1 MSYILD
7 ALRKSDQQRQ
17 QGATPT
23 LASVPLPV
31 QEPRRRR
38 VLWLGALAAVLFIMG
53 IGIGWWLP
61 WQPEMPHPDRAPMHP
76 LAAGAAPRFSDS
88 GETAEP
94 PQRARSQAKE
104 GILVSA
110 APPVANATQTS
121 PGVQPTAPAVAAE
134 EGRRERAINTTA
146 APHAP
151 APAGSATPFGAEAGP
166 STVESKIMARS
177 DLPAAILQEVPKMTV
192 SLHAY
197 SSNPTSRLV
206 GVNDQLLH
214 EGDSLA
220 PGLVLEQITPA
231 DMVFSYKGFRFRQG
245 VR

>member
-1 MSYILD
+1 
-7 ALRKSDQQRQ
+7 
-17 QGATPT
+17 
-23 LASVPLPV
+23 
-31 QEPRRRR
+31 
-38 VLWLGALAAVLFIMG
+38 
-53 IGIGWWLP
+53 
-61 WQPEMPHPDRAPMHP
+61 
-76 LAAGAAPRFSDS
+76 
-88 GETAEP
+88 
-94 PQRARSQAKE
+94 
-104 GILVSA
+104 
-110 APPVANATQTS
+110 
-121 PGVQPTAPAVAAE
+121 
-134 EGRRERAINTTA
+134 
-146 APHAP
+146 
-151 APAGSATPFGAEAGP
+151 
-166 STVESKIMARS
+166 MARS